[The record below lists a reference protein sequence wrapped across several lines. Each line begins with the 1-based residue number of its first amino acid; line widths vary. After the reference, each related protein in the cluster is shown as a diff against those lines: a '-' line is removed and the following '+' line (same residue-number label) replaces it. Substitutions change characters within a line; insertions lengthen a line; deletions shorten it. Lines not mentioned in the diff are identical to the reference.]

1 MTNPGDD
8 QTDALGIAP
17 AGRVPFSDLF
27 GSPASEQSAH
37 YAANQSTWTAI
48 AAVMVSTTPT
58 VTTGQTSFIGFVT
71 AAGAGVRR

>member
-1 MTNPGDD
+1 MSEWVD

-17 AGRVPFSDLF
+17 GGCPPLQFV

-37 YAANQSTWTAI
+37 YATNQSTWTAT
-48 AAVMVSTTPT
+48 AAVMVSTAPT

-71 AAGAGVRR
+71 AS